1 MQYTAYVFIVRG
13 SCKNRPFANSR
24 LDSKFLRFFTLR
36 WIYFPLMR
44 AKGITFHAKF
54 NKFCIL
60 LAKLKCSTRR
70 VNSLIPIVAIL
81 FKPFGLFAAKS
92 V

>member
-1 MQYTAYVFIVRG
+1 
-13 SCKNRPFANSR
+13 
-24 LDSKFLRFFTLR
+24 
-36 WIYFPLMR
+36 MR
-44 AKGITFHAKF
+44 AKGITFHAKL